1 MSVNIETKPQID
13 KGLKCLATIAAYYQ
27 IPCDPKSLIHQFAK
41 EGSLFTDSDII
52 RAASFSAIIRLSETR
67 KRRTALPHK
76 VYYTYIHEYC
86 FHIYLIAYTAPK
98 NP

>member
-1 MSVNIETKPQID
+1 MATETVEKDRITEQPKMPPTD

-52 RAASFSAIIRLSETR
+52 RAA
-67 KRRTALPHK
+67 K
-76 VYYTYIHEYC
+76 VLE
-86 FHIYLIAYTAPK
+86 LK
-98 NP
+98 